1 MKKMKNLILAVIAV
15 FSISIG
21 QAQIEVGDVTLP
33 GTMAL
38 EGTNLVINGAGMREK
53 VVFDLYAGGLY
64 LQSKSSDP
72 KSIIDAD
79 ETMSMK
85 LHIVSRLVSS
95 KKMTSAVNDGFDAS
109 MNGDTSALADK
120 IETFKGFFSDK
131 IVKGNIFDIA
141 YVKGKGS
148 VVYKDGK
155 EIGVIEGLDFKKAL
169 FGIWLGPNPADD
181 DLKAGML
188 KG

>member
-1 MKKMKNLILAVIAV
+1 MKNFILVALAI
-15 FSISIG
+15 FSFTFS
-21 QAQIEVGDVTLP
+21 QAQTQVGDATLP
-33 GTMAL
+33 NTLSMGGTD
-38 EGTNLVINGAGMREK
+38 LVLNGAGMREK

-64 LQSKSSDP
+64 LQSKTSDA
-72 KSIIDAD
+72 KSVINAD
-79 ETMSMK
+79 ETMAMK

-95 KKMTSAVNDGFDAS
+95 KKMTSAVDDGFQAS
-109 MNGDTSALADK
+109 MNGDISALADK

-148 VVYKDGK
+148 VVYKNGK
-155 EIGVIEGLDFKKAL
+155 EVGVIEGMDFKKAL
-169 FGIWLGPNPADD
+169 FGIWLGANPADA
-181 DLKAGML
+181 DLKAAML